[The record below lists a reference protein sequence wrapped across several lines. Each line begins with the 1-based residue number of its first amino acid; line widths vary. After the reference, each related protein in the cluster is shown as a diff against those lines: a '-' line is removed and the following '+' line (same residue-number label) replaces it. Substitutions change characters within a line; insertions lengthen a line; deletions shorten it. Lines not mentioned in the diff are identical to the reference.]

1 MARHRAILA
10 GIVASGLA
18 FGSVAALAQSAEDV
32 VTARL
37 GYQHLLGLGM
47 GGVSAMAKGDVPYDA
62 ALAETHASNLALLA
76 DIQTGP
82 MMAPGTSNA
91 DLPGKTRALPAIWEN
106 PERYA
111 ELEAGFREAVAGLV
125 AVAGDGADALGPAV
139 TAVGGSCRACH
150 TEFRA
155 EDY

>member
-1 MARHRAILA
+1 MTRSKAFLA
-10 GIVASGLA
+10 AIVASALGLA
-18 FGSVAALAQSAEDV
+18 PAAALAQSAEDV
-32 VTARL
+32 VDARL

-47 GGVSAMAKGDVPYDA
+47 GGVAAMARGEAPYDA
-62 ALAETHASNLALLA
+62 GLAEVHAANLALLA
-76 DIQTGP
+76 DMQTGP
-82 MMAPGTSNA
+82 MMAAGTSNA

-111 ELEAGFREAVAGLV
+111 ELEEALREAVAGLV

-150 TEFRA
+150 SDFRA